1 MEGSRYVKNKC
12 LMGRIK
18 IMTLWELFVAA
29 ILGIVEGLTE
39 YAPVSSTGHMIIVD
53 DIWLKSGSLMS
64 EEAANSFKV
73 VIQLGSILSVA
84 IVFKDRILNL
94 LGLKKNITS
103 DQEHGHKLSIAQ
115 IAVGL
120 VPAAVLGFLFEDYI
134 DEYLFSVRTVAIGLI
149 AGAVL
154 MLAADWINKRKETT
168 DTLDRI
174 SYKQAIG
181 VGLFQCLA
189 LWPGFSR
196 SGSTISGGVILGLN
210 HRAAADFTFI
220 MAMPIMMGASTLSL
234 VKHWDSLSSDLMPF
248 FIVGF
253 ICAFVVALFVV
264 RFFLR
269 LINKIKLVPFA
280 IYRIILGVI
289 LLLFMM

>member
-1 MEGSRYVKNKC
+1 
-12 LMGRIK
+12 
-18 IMTLWELFVAA
+18 MTLWELFVAA

-53 DIWLKSGSLMS
+53 DIWLKSSSLMS
-64 EEAANSFKV
+64 AEAANSFKV
-73 VIQLGSILSVA
+73 VIQLGSILAVV

-103 DQEHGHKLSIAQ
+103 DQKQGHKLSIAQ

-134 DEYLFSVRTVAIGLI
+134 DEYLFSVKTVAFGLI

-154 MLAADWINKRKETT
+154 MLFADWINKRKAAT

-220 MAMPIMMGASTLSL
+220 MAMPIMMGASFLSL

-264 RFFLR
+264 RFFLK

-289 LLLFMM
+289 LLLIMM

>member
-1 MEGSRYVKNKC
+1 
-12 LMGRIK
+12 
-18 IMTLWELFVAA
+18 MTLWELFVAA

-53 DIWLKSGSLMS
+53 DIWLKSNNLMS

-73 VIQLGSILSVA
+73 VIQLGSILAVA

-103 DQEHGHKLSIAQ
+103 DQEQGHKLSIAQ

-120 VPAAVLGFLFEDYI
+120 VPAAILGFLFEDYI
-134 DEYLFSVRTVAIGLI
+134 DEYLFSVKTVAFGLI

-154 MLAADWINKRKETT
+154 MLFADWVNKRKSAT

-220 MAMPIMMGASTLSL
+220 MAMPIMMGASFLSL

-289 LLLFMM
+289 LLFIMM

>member
-1 MEGSRYVKNKC
+1 
-12 LMGRIK
+12 
-18 IMTLWELFVAA
+18 MTLWELFVAA

-53 DIWLKSGSLMS
+53 DIWLKSSNLMS

-73 VIQLGSILSVA
+73 VIQLGSILAVV

-103 DQEHGHKLSIAQ
+103 DQKQGHKLSIAQ

-134 DEYLFSVRTVAIGLI
+134 DEYLFSVKTVAIGLI

-154 MLAADWINKRKETT
+154 MLFADWVNKRKAAT

-220 MAMPIMMGASTLSL
+220 MAMPIMMGASFLSL

-264 RFFLR
+264 RFF
-269 LINKIKLVPFA
+269 
-280 IYRIILGVI
+280 
-289 LLLFMM
+289 

>member
-1 MEGSRYVKNKC
+1 MN
-12 LMGRIK
+12 IWD
-18 IMTLWELFVAA
+18 IMVAV

-53 DIWLKSGSLMS
+53 DLLLKSKELLTP
-64 EEAANSFKV
+64 EAANTFKV
-73 VIQLGSILSVA
+73 VIQLGSILAVA

-94 LGLKKNITS
+94 LGMKKNITEAQKQGS
-103 DQEHGHKLSIAQ
+103 RLSLAQ

-134 DEYLFSVRTVAIGLI
+134 DQYLFSVRTVAIGLI

-154 MLAADWINKRKETT
+154 MLAADWVNKRNDTT
-168 DTLDRI
+168 DSVDQMT
-174 SYKQAIG
+174 YKQALG
-181 VGLFQCLA
+181 MGLFQCLA

-220 MAMPIMMGASTLSL
+220 MAIPIMMGASLLSL
-234 VKHWDSLSSDLMPF
+234 IKNWAFLSADLFPF
-248 FIVGF
+248 FIAGF
-253 ICAFVVALFVV
+253 ISAFIVALFVV

-280 IYRIILGVI
+280 IYRIMLGI
-289 LLLFMM
+289 LLFILFL

>member
-1 MEGSRYVKNKC
+1 
-12 LMGRIK
+12 
-18 IMTLWELFVAA
+18 MTLWELFVAA

-73 VIQLGSILSVA
+73 VIQLGSILAVA

-154 MLAADWINKRKETT
+154 MLAADWINRRKETT

>member
-1 MEGSRYVKNKC
+1 MN
-12 LMGRIK
+12 IWD
-18 IMTLWELFVAA
+18 IMVAV

-53 DIWLKSGSLMS
+53 DLLLKSKELLTP
-64 EEAANSFKV
+64 EAANTFKV
-73 VIQLGSILSVA
+73 VIQLGSILAVA

-94 LGLKKNITS
+94 LGMKKNITEAQKQGS
-103 DQEHGHKLSIAQ
+103 RLSLAQ

-134 DEYLFSVRTVAIGLI
+134 DQYLFSVRTVAIGLI

-154 MLAADWINKRKETT
+154 MLVADWVNKRNDTT
-168 DTLDRI
+168 DSVDQMT
-174 SYKQAIG
+174 YKQALG
-181 VGLFQCLA
+181 MGLFQCLA

-220 MAMPIMMGASTLSL
+220 MAIPIMMGASLLSL
-234 VKHWDSLSSDLMPF
+234 IKNWAFLSADLFPF
-248 FIVGF
+248 FIAGF
-253 ICAFVVALFVV
+253 ISAFIVALFVV

-280 IYRIILGVI
+280 IYRIILGI
-289 LLLFMM
+289 LLFILFL